1 MIGNERKSS
10 KNCCW
15 EGNVIVGDRRDIE
28 NLIFVAPRF
37 MQLTNIRDGAAVP
50 ALLPTFKRTKEKIP
64 ILIACI

>member
-1 MIGNERKSS
+1 MSGKAVKIVAGKE
-10 KNCCW
+10 
-15 EGNVIVGDRRDIE
+15 NVIVGDRRDIE